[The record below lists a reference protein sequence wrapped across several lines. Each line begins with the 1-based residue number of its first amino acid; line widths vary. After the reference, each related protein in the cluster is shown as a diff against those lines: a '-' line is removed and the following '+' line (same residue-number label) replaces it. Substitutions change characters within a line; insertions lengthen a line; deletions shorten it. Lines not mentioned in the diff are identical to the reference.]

1 MIHPF
6 DHNEVAVLNMVVVSS
21 AVACFDIGQT
31 RRLGQSSQV
40 LKLDHIA
47 LIQARYRC
55 ALHPLVALLNLFN
68 EHDHTW
74 YGCSVAFLGLGHGT
88 SPQH

>member
-6 DHNEVAVLNMVVVSS
+6 DHNEVAVLNMVEVSS
-21 AVACFDIGQT
+21 AVAYFDIGQT

-47 LIQARYRC
+47 LIQARYCC
-55 ALHPLVALLNLFN
+55 ALHHLVALLDLLN
-68 EHDHTW
+68 EHEQGVRLFRCFPW
-74 YGCSVAFLGLGHGT
+74 PGSRFLT
-88 SPQH
+88 SPH